1 MTHVAVYS
9 QKDLVIQSHNSP
21 QLPMPPISPENI
33 TAHISSTVS
42 RVLEVGKTSQ
52 EVPVKSQ

>member
-1 MTHVAVYS
+1 MWQYTVKGLSYTKS
-9 QKDLVIQSHNSP
+9 QLP
-21 QLPMPPISPENI
+21 AQLPMPPISPENI